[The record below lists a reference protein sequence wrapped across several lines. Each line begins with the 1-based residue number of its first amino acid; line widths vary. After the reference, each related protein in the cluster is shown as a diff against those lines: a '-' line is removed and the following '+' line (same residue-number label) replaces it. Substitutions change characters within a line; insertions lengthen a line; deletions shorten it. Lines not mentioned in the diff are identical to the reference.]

1 MENLIPNSSKIN
13 KISIYN
19 NKTNVKLDFNIED
32 ILKIDLNYISN
43 SILQIRV
50 VLKNNG
56 FHSVYFYEK
65 DKVENIINNL
75 TKDLQN
81 ILNINHGQQ

>member
-1 MENLIPNSSKIN
+1 MENLILNSSKIN

-56 FHSVYFYEK
+56 FHSVYFYGK